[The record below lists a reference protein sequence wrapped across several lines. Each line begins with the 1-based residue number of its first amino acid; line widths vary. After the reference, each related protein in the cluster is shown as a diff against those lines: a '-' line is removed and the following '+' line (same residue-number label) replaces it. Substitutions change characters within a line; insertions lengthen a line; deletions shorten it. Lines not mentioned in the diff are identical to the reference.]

1 MYYFVMDSRNQLGHP
16 TRRVDYIRKELTRGR
31 ARIIRNYSNVKLVQ
45 LLCKTFNPSET
56 VNAKIILGL
65 DPGWKH
71 IGFAILKIF
80 RGKYSILVRGV
91 ADIRSEE
98 IKKLL
103 KERKM
108 YRQARRRH
116 RRVNVK
122 RKLGYRKFRHPRW
135 RNRKGKKTLILKPT
149 HRHLIDTHILLVR
162 KLKRL
167 INFDQ
172 INIEY
177 FKYDSQKAMNPK
189 IWGIQYQ
196 QGRMKGFEHVKA
208 YVRHRDKYK
217 CQICGAKHVMI
228 HVHHYVPRKSGG
240 SNRPDNL
247 ICLCVKCHDN
257 VHKNRVTCPI
267 PPGKNVKLRHSG
279 NLNTSMPY
287 IYQCIARDNPNA
299 QIVRT
304 IGADTK
310 DFRYKYNASKS
321 HDMDAVCIGLH
332 GLVPHLD
339 FIDLKGRDFIR
350 FKQFRRHMR
359 SWTSRIED
367 RKYYIYK
374 NPASRRKTTLAWNRR
389 KRSSQKNDSLQEL
402 RQKDLKIQV
411 FVEPGKRV
419 PKLSVKDIRDPKRT
433 DGVIFRAGNQMLVNG
448 RIETISGVGES
459 QQRVYFEGDYYYTFA
474 QLRKTGKHFRC
485 NTGLVAL

>member
-45 LLCKTFNPSET
+45 LLHKTFNPSET

-65 DPGWKH
+65 DPGYKH
-71 IGFAILKIF
+71 VGFAILKIF

-91 ADIRSEE
+91 AELRTER

-103 KERKM
+103 EERKM

-116 RRVNVK
+116 RRMKVK

-135 RNRKGKKTLILKPT
+135 KNRAKHALQPT
-149 HRHLIDTHILLVR
+149 HKHLIQSHLLLVR

-167 INFDQ
+167 INIDQ

-177 FKYDSQKAMNPK
+177 FKYDSQKALNPN
-189 IWGIQYQ
+189 ISGVQYQ

-208 YVRHRDKYK
+208 YVRHRDDYT
-217 CQICGAKHVMI
+217 CQSCGVTDMML
-228 HVHHYVPRKSGG
+228 HVHHIVWRRNGG
-240 SNRPDNL
+240 GNRPDNL
-247 ICLCVKCHDN
+247 VAVCVDCHKKIHN
-257 VHKNRVTCPI
+257 GSILSPS
-267 PPGKNVKLRHSG
+267 PSSG
-279 NLNTSMPY
+279 NTKMRDSGVLNTCMLY
-287 IYQCIARDNPNA
+287 IYHGIIRDNPTS
-299 QIVRT
+299 QVVKT
-304 IGADTK
+304 FGCETK
-310 DFRYKYNASKS
+310 MLRKKYNVPKT
-321 HDMDAVCIGLH
+321 HDMDAICIALRD
-332 GLVPHLD
+332 VNPD
-339 FIDLKGRDFIR
+339 ACKYADTSGRDFIQ

-389 KRSSQKNDSLQEL
+389 KKSGQKKDSLQEL

-411 FVEPGKRV
+411 FVDLGKRV
-419 PKLSVKDIRDPKRT
+419 PKLSVKNIRDPKRT
-433 DGVIFRAGNQMLVNG
+433 DRVIFRTGNQMLVNN
-448 RIETISGVGES
+448 RIETIHHIEKRH
-459 QQRVYFEGDYYYTFA
+459 QQVFFEGGYYYTFT
-474 QLRKTGKHFRC
+474 QLRNIGTHFRC
-485 NTGLVAL
+485 NTGLVTL